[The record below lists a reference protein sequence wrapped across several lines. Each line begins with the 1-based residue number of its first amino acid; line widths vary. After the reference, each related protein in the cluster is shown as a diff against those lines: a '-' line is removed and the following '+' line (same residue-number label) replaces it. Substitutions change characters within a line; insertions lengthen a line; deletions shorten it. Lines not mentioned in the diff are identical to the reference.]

1 VTEQIYPPYY
11 GKIISVS
18 WFNAGVRVWDIRDPK
33 NPKPIAYFIQAPNS
47 NTAASCSTIN
57 GVTNCFNATMNDYVE
72 YDDRGFIYAV
82 DRAGTGVTILSL
94 TGEARKAILPQS
106 EQ

>member
-1 VTEQIYPPYY
+1 MS
-11 GKIISVS
+11 G
-18 WFNAGVRVWDIRDPK
+18 G
-33 NPKPIAYFIQAPNS
+33 
-47 NTAASCSTIN
+47 AS
-57 GVTNCFNATMNDYVE
+57 CFNATMNDYVE

-82 DRAGTGVTILSL
+82 DRAGSGITILSL

>member
-1 VTEQIYPPYY
+1 V
-11 GKIISVS
+11 
-18 WFNAGVRVWDIRDPK
+18 
-33 NPKPIAYFIQAPNS
+33 
-47 NTAASCSTIN
+47 ASCSTIN

-82 DRAGTGVTILSL
+82 DCAGTGVTILSL
-94 TGEARKAILPQS
+94 AGEARDAILPPS